1 MPRID
6 VQRVHPRMH
15 LALAPTLHPAVRH
28 VPLPVVLARVPVL
41 LRRAP
46 LQPAAPAPDRVH
58 RLRMRAQRVVQV
70 REHEQTHE
78 PEAAPGD
85 LRAHLRVEPAP
96 GGEGG
101 AVVVE
106 GALEEVG
113 AEREV
118 GELDE
123 DRAEL
128 FEYGEVV
135 RETLEHREHS
145 RAGLIVCVQ
154 CGTSVKYG
162 KWAYRLEV
170 TDLIG

>member
-6 VQRVHPRMH
+6 VKRVHPRLH
-15 LALAPTLHPAVRH
+15 LALAPALNAALRH
-28 VPLPVVLARVPVL
+28 VPLPVVLARVPEL

-46 LQPAAPAPDRVH
+46 LQPATPAPDRVH
-58 RLRMRAQRVVQV
+58 GLRMRPQGVVQV

-78 PEAAPGD
+78 PEATPGD
-85 LRAHLRVEPAP
+85 LLACLRIEPEP

-106 GALEEVG
+106 GALEEVR

-123 DRAEL
+123 DWTEF

-135 RETLEHREHS
+135 RETLEHREHR
-145 RAGLIVCVQ
+145 RASLRVFSLIL
-154 CGTSVKYG
+154 YG
-162 KWAYRLEV
+162 EHGV
-170 TDLIG
+170 DLPS